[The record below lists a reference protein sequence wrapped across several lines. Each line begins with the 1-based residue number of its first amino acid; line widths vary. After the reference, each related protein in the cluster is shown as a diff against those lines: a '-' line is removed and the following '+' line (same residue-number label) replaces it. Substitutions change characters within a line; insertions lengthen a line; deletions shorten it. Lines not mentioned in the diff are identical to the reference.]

1 MMVSI
6 EQHVDFVADCLVH
19 LRDAGQTT
27 IEADAGAEAEWV
39 QHVVEVGDAT
49 LYPKA
54 NSWYMGANVP
64 GKPRVFLP
72 YVGGVGT
79 YRLIC
84 EDVVDDGYRGFVL
97 HA

>member
-6 EQHVDFVADCLVH
+6 EQHVDLVVDCVTH
-19 LRDAGQTT
+19 LRDHGCTT
-27 IEADAGAEAEWV
+27 IEADAVAQEDWV
-39 QHVVEVGDAT
+39 QHVVEVGDTT

-54 NSWYMGANVP
+54 NSWYMGVNVP

-79 YRLIC
+79 YRKIC
-84 EDVVDDGYRGFVL
+84 EEVVSDGYRGFTL
-97 HA
+97 R